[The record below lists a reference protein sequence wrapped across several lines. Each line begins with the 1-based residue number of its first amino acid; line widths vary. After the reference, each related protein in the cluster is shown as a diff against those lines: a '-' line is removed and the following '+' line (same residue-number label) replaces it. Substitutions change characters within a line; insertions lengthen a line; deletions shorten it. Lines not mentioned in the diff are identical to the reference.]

1 MKANVIILVAGF
13 LAIIG
18 CDDKDQNKK
27 PSIPTAGR
35 LVIGVDESLRP
46 VVDAEIRTFSIYYPN
61 TDIVP
66 LYLPEKQVVEK
77 LLTNEIQT
85 GVICRD
91 LYDDEIESI
100 KANYNHSPTT
110 FKLGE
115 DEIVLVVNN
124 SNPVNDLSY
133 DELKKILSG
142 EITGW
147 EQIDPVF
154 KDKTPIAAVMTRSSS
169 MDRYFFPM
177 NDSPSPIRSYAL
189 DSTNEVIDYVKENV
203 SALGIL
209 GGSWFYQEGKKYSDV
224 KLLGYIKDSPKTDNQ
239 KQGLFREVFAVTHEP
254 FNGLGSGFISFM
266 ANEKGQLIIS
276 KAGMTPYKPIKREI
290 QITGSY
296 PSD

>member
-18 CDDKDQNKK
+18 CNDKDQNKK
-27 PSIPTAGR
+27 PSMPTTGR

-46 VVDAEIRTFSIYYPN
+46 LVDAEIRTFSIYYPN

-254 FNGLGSGFISFM
+254 FKVWEAALFPLWQMKKDN
-266 ANEKGQLIIS
+266 
-276 KAGMTPYKPIKREI
+276 
-290 QITGSY
+290 
-296 PSD
+296 